1 ARSAA
6 SPVQPWR
13 APDTT
18 CSWWTVSLRTSKRS
32 TATGSPSSA
41 RAWARAEG
49 GAVTPD
55 WLGGDLSLVLLA
67 VKSHHSAEALAVLAP
82 RLAAAGTIVSLQ
94 NGLSEEL
101 IAQAVGAERTVGCLV
116 NWAADWAA
124 PGRIL
129 HGGHGAFVL
138 GELDGRITPRVKE
151 LASLLSAVE
160 QTPVTDNIWGYKW
173 AKLIYG
179 ALLFG
184 TAVVD
189 AHVYEVVERSP
200 G

>member
-138 GELDGRITPRVKE
+138 GELDGRITPRVR
-151 LASLLSAVE
+151 LARAGP
-160 QTPVTDNIWGYKW
+160 TPPRRPRGLR
-173 AKLIYG
+173 AG
-179 ALLFG
+179 RAG
-184 TAVVD
+184 R
-189 AHVYEVVERSP
+189 AHHPARARAGRAAERRRGDS
-200 G
+200 GHRQ